1 MGRVGLAWKLLLVTV
16 LVAAGVARAAGRG
29 LAVPAMR
36 GPGFLYTMSRG
47 RCTPEYWSSRREAW
61 PKMVPLS
68 SSVSKIFGWQTLE
81 RYQSE
86 LTLLEA
92 TNRND
97 DNNAF
102 VHLLRESSA
111 ALLNSY
117 SRKGFP
123 YPSWKVKSL
132 LLQGLVSERAATEQ
146 ASRLSAANQ
155 DCD

>member
-1 MGRVGLAWKLLLVTV
+1 
-16 LVAAGVARAAGRG
+16 
-29 LAVPAMR
+29 
-36 GPGFLYTMSRG
+36 
-47 RCTPEYWSSRREAW
+47 
-61 PKMVPLS
+61 MVPLS

-81 RYQSE
+81 RYQPE

-97 DNNAF
+97 DDNAF

-123 YPSWKVKSL
+123 YTSWKVKSL
-132 LLQGLVSERAATEQ
+132 LLQGLVSEKAATEQ
-146 ASRLSAANQ
+146 ASRLSSANQ

>member
-1 MGRVGLAWKLLLVTV
+1 MGRVGLAWKLLLVTL

-29 LAVPAMR
+29 LAVPEMR
-36 GPGFLYTMSRG
+36 GPGFLYTISRG

-81 RYQSE
+81 RYQPE

-132 LLQGLVSERAATEQ
+132 LLQGLVSQRAATEQ